1 MGTAPLRWPAFCNMA
16 RDNLPEG
23 FCESIPAHRGPTLAA
38 RFARALPASRTPR
51 PLPLKFPCTP
61 FNRRWRWLHCG
72 LLSAPRLLGR
82 ALCRAPDSL
91 DRWPRKSN
99 RAPRSDG
106 SWNPSKHDR
115 SQALLLSPRS
125 HLGAVSCGF
134 RPTRRVSPAWLARYV
149 AFLYACRRLNPSSH
163 YRVVPAEKKGYWI
176 CGWINYTL
184 VFS

>member
-1 MGTAPLRWPAFCNMA
+1 MALPLRWPAFCNMA

-23 FCESIPAHRGPTLAA
+23 FCESIHWLEQRITDQLCTTRLLRLATSW
-38 RFARALPASRTPR
+38 P
-51 PLPLKFPCTP
+51 PLKFPCTP
-61 FNRRWRWLHCG
+61 CDRRWRWLHCG

-106 SWNPSKHDR
+106 NWNPAKHDR

-134 RPTRRVSPAWLARYV
+134 RPTRRVSPAWLAHYV
-149 AFLYACRRLNPSSH
+149 AFLYACRRLYLGRITASS
-163 YRVVPAEKKGYWI
+163 RRKKRYWI
-176 CGWINYTL
+176 
-184 VFS
+184 

>member
-51 PLPLKFPCTP
+51 PLPLNFPCTP

-82 ALCRAPDSL
+82 ALCRAPDSP
-91 DRWPRKSN
+91 DS
-99 RAPRSDG
+99 AHASG
-106 SWNPSKHDR
+106 
-115 SQALLLSPRS
+115 
-125 HLGAVSCGF
+125 
-134 RPTRRVSPAWLARYV
+134 LARLACALRSFPLRLPSFEPFV
-149 AFLYACRRLNPSSH
+149 ALPRRPGGK
-163 YRVVPAEKKGYWI
+163 KKGIGFADGLIIPW
-176 CGWINYTL
+176 C
-184 VFS
+184 SPKRP